1 MGAVMRAF
9 SMVAVSWALA
19 LSGWATVPTHERT
32 GMDVGG
38 VLNRALETRSDE
50 DHGGTVAT
58 IMRTMVNALVGEA
71 VSHSMD
77 DTDLM
82 MTVLA
87 LENGSAGE
95 PSRWR
100 NPRTGNV
107 YSITSRRTY
116 DETGGPCLEYSMEAV
131 SGGKRDEVHGT
142 ACRQPDGSWTK

>member
-1 MGAVMRAF
+1 MGVVMRAL

-19 LSGWATVPTHERT
+19 LPGWATVPTHERT

-38 VLNRALETRSDE
+38 VLGRALEIQAGE
-50 DHGGTVAT
+50 DRGGTIETV
-58 IMRTMVNALVGEA
+58 MRTIVSGLVGEA

-82 MTVLA
+82 MTLMA
-87 LENGSAGE
+87 LENETASA

-107 YSITSRRTY
+107 YSVTSRRTY
-116 DETGGPCLEYSMEAV
+116 DATGGPCLEYSMEAV
-131 SGGKRDEVHGT
+131 TGGKRDEAHGT